1 MKMKILFIYHEDLT
15 KRPLGS
21 IGTYIYQLIQ
31 YAQTTSIRE
40 ISYLGPVPE
49 SDPGKIFTR
58 ASYISYPPRKSL
70 KKICPETLRIMKE
83 FKKQKHLAKEALV
96 SVHRWEQAIPFF
108 QEKERGPVILTIH
121 GSGAFTKIAY
131 RQRPDL
137 LIFHWLA
144 ERKALK
150 GCDRIILI
158 SQDAFN
164 YYSRKFPELKNKF
177 RYIPTFVSDKA
188 FYPEERSL
196 AFKEL
201 GMPQAE
207 EKIFLFAGR
216 LVPEKNI
223 PLMIKLTAQY
233 NRESG
238 PATLWIAG
246 EGPDKEKLIEMTGRL
261 GIRNKVLFWGAL
273 PHHKLIHLYNAA
285 NVLFLLSQF
294 EGTPLTLLES
304 LACGTPC
311 LGTPVGDL
319 PYIIKN
325 GENGFTSPAEKE
337 ETLFEELKAIMS
349 NEEQFQAAA
358 INSAKS
364 FLASTVIPQ
373 IIECYQECWQE
384 RER

>member
-1 MKMKILFIYHEDLT
+1 MNILFAYQEDLT
-15 KRPLGS
+15 RSAISS

-31 YAQTTSIRE
+31 YAQTTRTRE
-40 ISYLGPVPE
+40 ISYLGPVPG
-49 SDPGKIFTR
+49 SDPGKIFSR
-58 ASYISYPPRKSL
+58 ASYISYPPRKRL
-70 KKICPETLRIMKE
+70 DKIYPETLRIMKE
-83 FKKQKHLAKEALV
+83 FKKQKNLAQETLV

-108 QEKERGPVILTIH
+108 QQKERGPVILTIH

-177 RYIPTFVSDKA
+177 RYIPTFVSGNS

-201 GMPQAE
+201 GKPLTE

-216 LVPEKNI
+216 LAPEKNI

-246 EGPDKEKLIEMTGRL
+246 EGPDKDKLIELTDRL
-261 GIRNKVLFWGAL
+261 GIKNKVLFWGAL
-273 PHHKLIHLYNAA
+273 PHHKLVHLYNAA

-325 GENGFTSPAEKE
+325 GENGFTSPAEE
-337 ETLFEELKAIMS
+337 EGALFGKLKAIMA
-349 NEEQFQAAA
+349 NEERFRATA
-358 INSAKS
+358 INSARS

-373 IIECYQECWQE
+373 IIDCYQECWQE
-384 RER
+384 KAK